1 MIVDVDRP
9 VIRMFVQQLVTVR
22 WETRLA
28 DRRGMELKVFGPGAL
43 RRSYSFQDAL
53 SLVEYQVQF
62 ERQLLSVVT
71 GCYPLV
77 NGDRDMTGAGNLALR
92 RQAQEVTTEGPGM
105 LHIVAKN
112 DSPVQ
117 RIDVARRH
125 IETAIAHINDV
136 AQTRVLEQSAST
148 SGVDE
153 LRLIVRA
160 LADIREALRS
170 REWSPSTDQAPQAKP
185 AMLLD

>member
-1 MIVDVDRP
+1 
-9 VIRMFVQQLVTVR
+9 
-22 WETRLA
+22 
-28 DRRGMELKVFGPGAL
+28 
-43 RRSYSFQDAL
+43 
-53 SLVEYQVQF
+53 
-62 ERQLLSVVT
+62 
-71 GCYPLV
+71 
-77 NGDRDMTGAGNLALR
+77 
-92 RQAQEVTTEGPGM
+92 M

-117 RIDVARRH
+117 RIGVARRH

-136 AQTRVLEQSAST
+136 AQTRILELRNTT

-170 REWSPSTDQAPQAKP
+170 CEWVAPSEPTERDPVDEAETVAVR
-185 AMLLD
+185 AE